1 MSDSDAEQLPDE
13 IKEVARSV
21 ELNLLPEKFIN
32 KPIEI
37 SSFFGK
43 SRKLSYIRRS
53 FAGWFWGIIKENETF
68 FYFYTCP
75 KTKVNGLMSVIL

>member
-37 SSFFGK
+37 FSFFVK
-43 SRKLSYIRRS
+43 SRKLSYIQKK
-53 FAGWFWGIIKENETF
+53 FCW
-68 FYFYTCP
+68 
-75 KTKVNGLMSVIL
+75 LILGNYQRK

>member
-1 MSDSDAEQLPDE
+1 MSDSDAEQLPGE

-37 SSFFGK
+37 FSFFVK
-43 SRKLSYIRRS
+43 SRVKQS
-53 FAGWFWGIIKENETF
+53 
-68 FYFYTCP
+68 
-75 KTKVNGLMSVIL
+75 

>member
-37 SSFFGK
+37 SPFFGK

-53 FAGWFWGIIKENETF
+53 FAG
-68 FYFYTCP
+68 
-75 KTKVNGLMSVIL
+75 